1 MCRDSHR
8 AAERENPALP
18 GKGAIMSKTKDM
30 LAELQRLEQMIPSAE
45 EMTERE
51 YLCADGRAQI
61 DVNLFDGAELFNP
74 LTYQRQRDLSG
85 AIYELIDEK
94 LYTIPL
100 KYPVRICFHGHIPDE
115 DTQQAVREVIQE
127 HYMYTL
133 RDKKEDLRIN
143 RLKTIG
149 MAVFGVL
156 LLTLYFA
163 LELSA
168 SNPVFMEFL
177 SIAGWVA
184 AWEAVESW
192 FLERKS
198 IRLEYLSAGQAVLAE
213 VAFSDDSDAQP

>member
-1 MCRDSHR
+1 MNRMK
-8 AAERENPALP
+8 NL
-18 GKGAIMSKTKDM
+18 
-30 LAELQRLEQMIPSAE
+30 LAQMQQLEQRIPSAE
-45 EMTERE
+45 DMTERE
-51 YLCADGRAQI
+51 YLCDDGRAQI

-74 LTYQRQRDLSG
+74 LTYQKQRDLSG

-100 KYPVRICFHGHIPDE
+100 KYPVRICFHGHVPDG
-115 DTQQAVREVIQE
+115 DTQQTVREVIQE

-149 MAVFGVL
+149 LAIFGVI

-168 SNPVFMEFL
+168 SNPVFMELL

-198 IRLEYLSAGQAVLAE
+198 IKLEYLSAGQAVLAE
-213 VAFSDDSDAQP
+213 VAFSNANNAQP

>member
-1 MCRDSHR
+1 
-8 AAERENPALP
+8 
-18 GKGAIMSKTKDM
+18 MSKTKEM
-30 LAELQRLEQMIPSAE
+30 LAELKRLEQMIPSAD

-51 YLCADGRAQI
+51 YLCEDGRAQI
-61 DVNLFDGAELFNP
+61 DVNLLDGAELFNP

-100 KYPVRICFHGHIPDE
+100 KYPVRICFHGQVPDE
-115 DTQQAVREVIQE
+115 ETQQAVRDVIRE

-143 RLKTIG
+143 RLKTIC
-149 MAVFGVL
+149 MALFGVI

-198 IRLEYLSAGQAVLAE
+198 IRMEYLCAGQAVLSE
-213 VAFSDDSDAQP
+213 VAFSAGGDVQH

>member
-1 MCRDSHR
+1 
-8 AAERENPALP
+8 
-18 GKGAIMSKTKDM
+18 MSRTKAM
-30 LAELQRLEQMIPSAE
+30 LAELKRLDQMIPSAD
-45 EMTERE
+45 EMTARE

-74 LTYQRQRDLSG
+74 LTYQKQRDLNS
-85 AIYELIDEK
+85 AIYDLIDEK

-100 KYPVRICFHGHIPDE
+100 KYPVRICFHGCLPDE
-115 DTQQAVREVIQE
+115 ETQQAVRDVIQE

-143 RLKTIG
+143 RLKTVCL
-149 MAVFGVL
+149 ALFGVA

-168 SNPVFMEFL
+168 SNPVFMELL

-184 AWEAVESW
+184 AWEAVDSW
-192 FLERKS
+192 FIERKS
-198 IRLEYLSAGQAVLAE
+198 IKLEYLSAGQAVLSE
-213 VAFSDDSDAQP
+213 VIFSEE

>member
-1 MCRDSHR
+1 MNR
-8 AAERENPALP
+8 
-18 GKGAIMSKTKDM
+18 TKAM
-30 LAELQRLEQMIPSAE
+30 LSELRRLEQKIPSAD
-45 EMTERE
+45 EMTARE

-74 LTYQRQRDLSG
+74 LTYQKQRDLSG

-100 KYPVRICFHGHIPDE
+100 KYPIRICFHGQVPDGE
-115 DTQQAVREVIQE
+115 TQRAVRDDLQE
-127 HYMYTL
+127 HYMYAL

-143 RLKTIG
+143 SLKTVC
-149 MAVFGVL
+149 MALFGVI

-192 FLERKS
+192 FLERKT

-213 VAFSDDSDAQP
+213 VTFTDHSDAPV

>member
-1 MCRDSHR
+1 MNRMK
-8 AAERENPALP
+8 NL
-18 GKGAIMSKTKDM
+18 
-30 LAELQRLEQMIPSAE
+30 LAQMQQLEQRIPSAE
-45 EMTERE
+45 DMTERE
-51 YLCADGRAQI
+51 YLCDDGRAQI

-74 LTYQRQRDLSG
+74 LTYQKQRDLNS

-100 KYPVRICFHGHIPDE
+100 KYPVRICFHGHVPDG
-115 DTQQAVREVIQE
+115 DTQQTVREVIQE

-149 MAVFGVL
+149 LAIFGVI

-168 SNPVFMEFL
+168 SNPVFMELL

-213 VAFSDDSDAQP
+213 VAFSNDSDAQS